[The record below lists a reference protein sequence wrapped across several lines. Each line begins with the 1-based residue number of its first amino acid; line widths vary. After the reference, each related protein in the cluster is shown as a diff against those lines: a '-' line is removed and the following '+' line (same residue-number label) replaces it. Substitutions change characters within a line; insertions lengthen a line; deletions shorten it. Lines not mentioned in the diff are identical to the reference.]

1 MITQEV
7 TSEMLEEWKKIHEQY
22 KGLLRPNR
30 KSGAEVLDY
39 LQSNYLLTEITDPQV
54 QEVVS
59 GNVLLNEYWAE
70 KLPASQQPIPK
81 TFYLE
86 DVGNGHKFYLSE
98 NKDSPDLWGDEITR
112 IFVGVDLASGYF
124 TVEGSSMLW
133 DELYAFQGIDERD
146 LKHCVRVAQ
155 YIAALK
161 RFGKLDSVIAH
172 KD

>member
-1 MITQEV
+1 M
-7 TSEMLEEWKKIHEQY
+7 
-22 KGLLRPNR
+22 
-30 KSGAEVLDY
+30 
-39 LQSNYLLTEITDPQV
+39 
-54 QEVVS
+54 
-59 GNVLLNEYWAE
+59 LNEYWAE
-70 KLPASQQPIPK
+70 KLPAGQQPIPK
-81 TFYLE
+81 TFCLE

-112 IFVGVDLASGYF
+112 IFVGVDLDSGFF

-133 DELYAFQGIDERD
+133 DEIYAFRGIDERD

-161 RFGKLDSVIAH
+161 RFGKLDTVIAH